1 MIKKVLTYSVAVAT
15 IVWSVG
21 ILAIPFSVGAAVSG
35 DLIKLQCA
43 AGAEVNDPCKAVYYL
58 GADSK
63 RYVFPNEKTYK
74 TWYPDFSGVQI
85 VSSTEMSSYAIGG
98 NVTYRPGVKLVKI
111 NTDPKVYAVG
121 ANGTLHWVTTGAI
134 AETLY
139 GANWATT
146 SVDDISDAFFVNYTV
161 GADIDA
167 ASDFDKAA
175 ETSAATSINDDKN
188 LTSGGAVSTGTSLT
202 VALASDTAASGI
214 VVANSINN
222 KFTKVNLTA
231 SADGDIVID
240 QLVVRRGGTVASDTP
255 FSSIALIDAATDVRI
270 GTTKTLNSTH
280 QAVFNKDITVT
291 AGTTKTIY
299 LAGNMGATASYAGEI
314 PSLDLYSITLS
325 GTAAVI
331 GTLPIVGNYQTLNG
345 TVTIGTLTTY
355 NGSNNPSAS
364 TQKVGVTNYIA
375 SGVKLTAGSVEDFKV
390 TQISFKQ
397 GGTASDSDVANLD
410 LLVDDAVVKT
420 VAEPVDGVVTFDLSA
435 SPVLIAKGRSVQF
448 DLQLDIASG
457 SARTIRFDVN
467 DESDI
472 RAKGQLYG
480 SEVKVACGSGCTVDA
495 EPFWTAPLTTVST
508 GSLRIGS
515 STLSNA
521 NIPEDDTQIV
531 LGKFEFEA
539 KGEAVEITS
548 LPIAFKITTSTGN
561 LGTDTTVDLTN
572 VSVYDENGV
581 IVAGPDDPTLKY
593 YDDGGTTKTAILVA
607 TSTDTVTVP
616 VGVHIYTVKADLD
629 SDFGT
634 GDTIIAHIKPAVSAT
649 AATIVAK
656 GENTGLTIYPTPY
669 SEQTSATMTVQSAA
683 LAISVS
689 PTPGAATVV
698 GGTKGHTFAN
708 IIIGAE
714 SSGEDIK
721 VTAVKVAVHSS
732 TANPSQVSNW
742 SLWNGSTELSVTN
755 DPDSD
760 TSGKTAAG
768 NSATSTFTLSTPL
781 VITKGTSKTLTIK
794 GDIATSA
801 TSGSITVGL
810 PDKTGSDHITAKGNS
825 SALDAI
831 ITVSQSDG
839 QAQTF
844 TTTGTLTL
852 TQSSATPKAGFIP
865 GNTAGVSA
873 AVLLIQGTKEN
884 INIEKMYVTAEQV
897 NSGGFDQIDTLYL
910 YNGSTLV
917 GSVVPTATDAASKT
931 ALLDLT
937 SNPLVIPKDTTV
949 TLTFKVDT
957 PVVNYELNGDTA
969 GFASSYQGFYLSISG
984 AGDIVAK
991 GAESGQEVTASLST
1005 ASGKSLTL
1013 VRSIPKVTLTE
1024 TGGTIPAGTNTKV
1037 LSQFT
1042 VAADSGGDIGLMSVS
1057 FLMTTT
1063 TATVTNVYL
1072 YAGGTKVGTASSTFI
1087 DAGGSK
1093 GTIVQKFFLTT
1104 DGAIPAFAVGT
1115 ALTNLL
1121 PSESIIAAGSSQTY
1135 QVKGDIECASSFCS
1149 HPTTPTG
1156 GTVNTKFMADS
1167 SAITTGGSN
1176 LALYLK
1182 DPSAY
1187 NYGELYNFVW
1197 TDWWRMSGT
1206 KNSSSTCT
1214 STAEQWYNGYLVTDA
1229 GSPPSYIS
1237 ATTSGTTWSK

>member
-1 MIKKVLTYSVAVAT
+1 MIKKVLTYSVAIAT

-43 AGAEVNDPCKAVYYL
+43 TGAGVNDPCKAVYYL

-74 TWYPDFSGVQI
+74 TWYSDFSGVQV
-85 VSSTEMSSYAIGG
+85 VSATEMSSYTIGG
-98 NVTYRPGVKLVKI
+98 NVTYRPGVKMVKI
-111 NTDPKVYAVG
+111 NTDPKVYAVA
-121 ANGTLHWVTTGAI
+121 ANGTLRWVKTGDV
-134 AETLY
+134 AEDLY

-146 SVDDISDAFFVNYTV
+146 SVDDVSDAFFVNYTV
-161 GADIDA
+161 GTDIAA
-167 ASDFDKAA
+167 ASDYDKAA
-175 ETSAATSINDDKN
+175 ETSAASSINDDKN
-188 LTSGGAVSTGTSLT
+188 LTSGGSVSTGTSLT
-202 VALASDTAASGI
+202 VALAADTPASGI
-214 VVANSINN
+214 IVGNSINN

-240 QLVVRRGGTVASDTP
+240 QLVVRRGGTVASDAG

-280 QAVFNKDITVT
+280 QAVFNKDITVA

-299 LAGNMGATASYAGEI
+299 LAGNMGALASYAGEI
-314 PSLDLYSITLS
+314 PSLDLYSLTLS
-325 GTAAVI
+325 GSAAVV
-331 GTLPIVGNYQTLNG
+331 GTLPIVGNYQNLNG
-345 TVTIGTLTTY
+345 TITIGTLSVQD
-355 NGSNNPSAS
+355 GSNNPSAS
-364 TQKVGVTNYIA
+364 TQKVGVTNYLV
-375 SGVKLTAGSVEDFKV
+375 SGIKLTANSVEDFKV

-410 LLVDDAVVKT
+410 LLVDDVLTKT
-420 VAEPVDGVVTFDLSA
+420 VAAPSDGVVTFDLSA
-435 SPVLIAKGRSVQF
+435 SPILVAKGRSVNF

-457 SARTIRFDVN
+457 SARTIRFDIN

-472 RAKGQLYG
+472 VAKGQLYG
-480 SEVKVACGSGCTVDA
+480 AEVKVSDGGAGATADA
-495 EPFWTAPLTTVST
+495 EPFWTAQITTVST

-515 STLSNA
+515 ATLSNA

-548 LPIAFKITTSTGN
+548 LPIGFKITTSTGN
-561 LGTDTTVDLTN
+561 MGTDATADLTN
-572 VSVYDENGV
+572 ITLYDENGL

-593 YDDGGTTKTAILVA
+593 YDDGGTTKTSIWVA
-607 TSTDTVTVP
+607 TSTDTITVP
-616 VGVHIYTVKADLD
+616 VGTHIYTVKADLD

-649 AATIVAK
+649 AATIIAK

-683 LAISVS
+683 LALSVS

-698 GGTKGHTFAN
+698 GGTKAHTFAN
-708 IIIGAE
+708 IVIGAE

-742 SLWNGSTELSVTN
+742 SLFDGSTELSVTN

-760 TSGKTAAG
+760 TSGKTSANA
-768 NSATSTFTLSTPL
+768 NATSTFTLATPL
-781 VITKGTSKTLTIK
+781 IIAKGTSKTLTIK
-794 GDIATSA
+794 GDIGNSA
-801 TSGSITVGL
+801 TSGSISVGL
-810 PDKTGSDHITAKGNS
+810 PDKTGANHITAKGNS
-825 SALDAI
+825 SALDAA
-831 ITVSQSDG
+831 ITISQSDG

-844 TTTGTLTL
+844 TTAGGLAL
-852 TQSSATPKAGFIP
+852 TQSTATPKAGLIP
-865 GNTAGVSA
+865 GNTAGVTA
-873 AVLLIQGTKEN
+873 AVLLVQGTKED

-897 NSGGFDQIDTLYL
+897 NSGGFDEIDELHL
-910 YNGSTLV
+910 YNGSTLI
-917 GSVVPTATDAASKT
+917 GSVTPTATDAASRT
-931 ALLDLT
+931 ALLDFT
-937 SNPLVIPKDTTV
+937 SSPIVIPKDTTV

-957 PVVNYELNGDTA
+957 PVVDYELNGDTA
-969 GFASSYQGFYLSISG
+969 GFPSSYRGFYLSITG
-984 AGDIVAK
+984 AGDITAK
-991 GAESGQEVTASLST
+991 GAQSGGDVTPSLST
-1005 ASGKSLTL
+1005 ASGKSLIL
-1013 VRSIPKVTLTE
+1013 VKSIPKVTLTE

-1042 VAADSGGDIGLMSVS
+1042 VAADSGGDIGLMSVD
-1057 FLMTTT
+1057 FLMSTT

-1087 DAGGSK
+1087 DAGAAK
-1093 GTIVQKFFLTT
+1093 GTIIQKVFLTT
-1104 DGAIPAFAVGT
+1104 DGAIPTYSATAV
-1115 ALTNLL
+1115 TNLL
-1121 PSESIIAAGSSQTY
+1121 PSESIITAGTSQTY
-1135 QVKGDIECASSFCS
+1135 VLKGDIECAASLCS
-1149 HPTTPTG
+1149 HPTSPTG
-1156 GTVNTKFMADS
+1156 GTVNVKFMADAA
-1167 SAITTGGSN
+1167 AITTAASN
-1176 LALYLK
+1176 LTSYLK

-1197 TDWWRMSGT
+1197 TDWWRTPNT
-1206 KNSSSTCT
+1206 KSASTTAT
-1214 STAEQWYNGYLVTDA
+1214 STAQQWYNGYLVTDSS
-1229 GSPPSYIS
+1229 GSYIS